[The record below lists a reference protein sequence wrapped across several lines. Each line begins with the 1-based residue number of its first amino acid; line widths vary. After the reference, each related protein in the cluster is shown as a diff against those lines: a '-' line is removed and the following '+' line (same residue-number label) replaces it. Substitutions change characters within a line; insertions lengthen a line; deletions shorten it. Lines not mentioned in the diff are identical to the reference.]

1 MIRECVISVTASGNT
16 FFGRLLM
23 WPARIVGACFGGI
36 GLAVLGFLWGSS
48 WNDFHSPPLFFR
60 VFGTFVA
67 IPFVV
72 VGATAVF
79 FKVPNVAERAAA
91 LRDQLKE
98 AGLVENE
105 SKPAAPQP
113 GKLKCPNCGSSPS
126 QAEVSPHG
134 DVKCDHCSRWYNVH
148 TA

>member
-1 MIRECVISVTASGNT
+1 
-16 FFGRLLM
+16 M
-23 WPARIVGACFGGI
+23 WPARIIGASFGGI
-36 GLAVLGFLWGSS
+36 GLAVLAFLWGSS

-60 VFGTFVA
+60 VFGSFVA
-67 IPFVV
+67 IPIVV
-72 VGATAVF
+72 LGATAVF
-79 FKVPNVAERAAA
+79 GKAPNPAERVAA

-98 AGLVENE
+98 SGLLDNN
-105 SKPAAPQP
+105 SRPTPPQP
-113 GKLKCPNCGSSPS
+113 GKLKCPNCGSSPA

>member
-1 MIRECVISVTASGNT
+1 M
-16 FFGRLLM
+16 L
-23 WPARIVGACFGGI
+23 PARIFGACFGGI
-36 GLAVLGFLWGSS
+36 GLTVIAFLWGSS
-48 WNDFHSPPLFFR
+48 WNDVHSPPLVFR

-72 VGATAVF
+72 VGATAIF
-79 FKVPNVAERAAA
+79 GKVPNVAERAAA
-91 LRDQLKE
+91 LRKQLKE
-98 AGLVENE
+98 AGLDTPET
-105 SKPAAPQP
+105 ARTAPPP

-148 TA
+148 TS